1 MSVNSE
7 EDGLRQTG
15 QPGRKPD
22 WLKIKLPTSPHY
34 FGTAEIL
41 GRRGLHTI
49 CQSALC
55 PNRSEC
61 WSEKTATFLILGDRC
76 TRDCGFCA
84 VPKGGPRPVEDDEP
98 ARVAEAAAAF
108 GLTYAVVT
116 SVTRD
121 DLPDGGAG
129 HFAAT
134 VRALKERL
142 PGIGVEALIPD
153 FAGDET
159 ALGKVLAAEPDIL
172 NHNLEVPEA
181 IYPRIRRPA
190 ANYKRSL
197 LVLER
202 AAQAGFRTKSGLMLG
217 LGESETDVAET
228 LADLRTV
235 GCGFLTIGQYLRP
248 GHFQAEVA
256 RYYHPDE
263 FQAWKTRALALGF
276 RAVEA
281 GPFVR
286 SSYHAQRMH
295 GLGAAGGR

>member
-1 MSVNSE
+1 MPVDSE
-7 EDGLRQTG
+7 EESLRQDAG
-15 QPGRKPD
+15 LGRKPA

-34 FGTAEIL
+34 FGTADIL

-76 TRDCGFCA
+76 TRNCGFCA
-84 VPKGGPRPVEDDEP
+84 VPKGDPRPVEDDEP
-98 ARVAEAAAAF
+98 ARVAAAAAAF

-121 DLPDGGAG
+121 DLTDGGAG

-134 VRALKERL
+134 VKTLKERL
-142 PGIGVEALIPD
+142 PGVGVEALIPD
-153 FAGDET
+153 FGGDEA
-159 ALGKVLAAEPDIL
+159 ALGKVLAANPDVL
-172 NHNLEVPEA
+172 NHNLEAPEA
-181 IYPRIRRPA
+181 VYPRIQRPA
-190 ANYKRSL
+190 ANYRRSL

-202 AAQAGFRTKSGLMLG
+202 AAKAGFRTKSGLMLG

-228 LADLRTV
+228 LADLRAA
-235 GCGFLTIGQYLRP
+235 GCSFLTIGQYLRP
-248 GHFQAEVA
+248 GHFQAPVS

-263 FQAWKTRALALGF
+263 FEAWKTRALGLGF
-276 RAVEA
+276 QAVEA

-295 GLGAAGGR
+295 VGRAAGGR